1 MSAGEELRIPQR
13 CQAAERASGRRGPIL
28 VLSFLV
34 AGLGYVGY
42 RIMTRG
48 QRIDGQQALTAI
60 AGAE

>member
-1 MSAGEELRIPQR
+1 M
-13 CQAAERASGRRGPIL
+13 L

-34 AGLGYVGY
+34 AGLGYLGY

-60 AGAE
+60 TGTE

>member
-1 MSAGEELRIPQR
+1 MSAQPRRSPAASPQ
-13 CQAAERASGRRGPIL
+13 ALSALATVML

-34 AGLGYVGY
+34 AGLGFLSY

-60 AGAE
+60 TGTD